1 MDINKKIVKSL
12 LEKNYSDMKDLVF
25 KSLYAKASLLMDE
38 ERVAVADVLFNE
50 GSGGMYDDDASA
62 ASPAKP
68 KTASAARIAAPRA
81 SQSQKPPKRK
91 PVQEENAQEKKAEVK
106 TIKKPGANKDI
117 NSGAYTTPA
126 NKKRYDASYSEYIKQ
141 KNNRTDS
148 KGNKLDPYDDYES

>member
-62 ASPAKP
+62 AAPGK
-68 KTASAARIAAPRA
+68 KTAS
-81 SQSQKPPKRK
+81 
-91 PVQEENAQEKKAEVK
+91 EKKAEVK
-106 TIKKPGANKDI
+106 TIKKPAPKMNRFDEAAK
-117 NSGAYTTPA
+117 TRPA
-126 NKKRYDASYSEYIKQ
+126 GSAVSNPGKTKV
-141 KNNRTDS
+141 TDS
-148 KGNKLDPYDDYES
+148 DEIARIQQKRDRKRASQA

>member
-62 ASPAKP
+62 AAAAAAKP
-68 KTASAARIAAPRA
+68 KTAS
-81 SQSQKPPKRK
+81 
-91 PVQEENAQEKKAEVK
+91 EKKAEVK
-106 TIKKPGANKDI
+106 TIKKPGANK
-117 NSGAYTTPA
+117 
-126 NKKRYDASYSEYIKQ
+126 KRYDASYSEYIKQ
-141 KNNRTDS
+141 TNNRTDS
-148 KGNKLDPYDDYES
+148 KGNKLDPYDDYQS

>member
-62 ASPAKP
+62 AAPAKP
-68 KTASAARIAAPRA
+68 KTAS
-81 SQSQKPPKRK
+81 
-91 PVQEENAQEKKAEVK
+91 EKKAEAK
-106 TIKKPGANKDI
+106 TIKKPAAQI
-117 NSGAYTTPA
+117 NRFDEAVKTRPA
-126 NKKRYDASYSEYIKQ
+126 GSAVSNPGKTKV
-141 KNNRTDS
+141 TDS
-148 KGNKLDPYDDYES
+148 DEIARIQQKRDRKRASQA